1 MDESASQ
8 KLDDYFTGFRRLYFK
23 KGETIYRAEDEIDS
37 IFYLKKGYA
46 RLYSLSKNAQQLTF
60 IIYKPG
66 DFFPLIPTI
75 KRTPSEY
82 YTESM
87 TEAELYEAPAEKFLQ
102 FIKSNS
108 GVLFELLGRTLTR
121 FGGVLTRMEYA
132 IFGNAANKVAGII
145 LICTERF
152 GIQSLNGTLIQVPLT
167 HQDIANLLGMARETV
182 SIEMKKLQNAGLISY
197 KGRSLFV
204 KNTDALKEQATLGS

>member
-1 MDESASQ
+1 MDQSASR

-46 RLYSLSKNAQQLTF
+46 RLYSLSKNAAQLTF

-66 DFFPLIPTI
+66 DFFPLIPAI
-75 KRTPSEY
+75 KRTPSSY

-87 TEAELYEAPAEKFLQ
+87 TEAELYEVPAEKFLQ
-102 FIKSNS
+102 FIKSDN
-108 GVLFELLGRTLTR
+108 GVLFELLDRTLTR

-145 LICTERF
+145 LICSERF
-152 GIQSLNGTLIQVPLT
+152 GVQAVNGTLIQVPLT

-182 SIEMKKLQNAGLISY
+182 SIEMKKLQNTGLIGY
-197 KGRSLFV
+197 RRKNLVV
-204 KNTDALKEQATLGS
+204 KNYNSLKEQAMLGG